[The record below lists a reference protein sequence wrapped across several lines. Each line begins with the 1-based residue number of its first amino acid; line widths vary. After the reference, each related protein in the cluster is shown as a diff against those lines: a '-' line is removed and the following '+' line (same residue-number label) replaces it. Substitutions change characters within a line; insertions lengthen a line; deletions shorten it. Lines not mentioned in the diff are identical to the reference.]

1 MLNHTGTTGWFSIV
15 EPYHTIVTDATTVTI
30 PMLARG
36 SYRTGRWQ
44 HYPDMKMPYRNMVKV
59 SSRWCHSSLLRSTVL
74 ASSGGRVRL
83 LAAPRTPGQCL
94 GHIAPPYQ
102 SRTKVAECIC
112 LCPSRYRLERGNG
125 NPFVRGWDYA
135 SSSSLGFWGQCD
147 IGAPANT
154 VRRSVQ
160 YRWEPS
166 GSKRMLAD
174 FSPEKFCS
182 LTARRGLDIM
192 LVGDSLTGELFISLL
207 ALLDGTFTREH
218 RPARS
223 RSIERGDSFVQGK
236 PTQEFRVD
244 AEACAEAS
252 DPYKFP
258 RASRTSRNGRWG
270 PRSTG
275 PFGQQPLS
283 LSFYRN
289 EYLVTNAVEPSSA
302 YRHEYPWVQNVTK
315 RSLVLL
321 QVSSWFRRAAV
332 SVFEKNLHLA
342 FAEIRNRIG
351 HSAWAKQVVLFSSS
365 MPSAENCHNITDWP
379 LSKAVNFTGLRH
391 HKYGWNKVEAL
402 DRIGE
407 RMAMQVGAS
416 FIDLSTPLSHRP
428 DGHMRKECSHWCLP
442 GAYDIGPQLLL
453 NALMGR
459 IGEPIGML

>member
-1 MLNHTGTTGWFSIV
+1 MR
-15 EPYHTIVTDATTVTI
+15 
-30 PMLARG
+30 LALHRAEE
-36 SYRTGRWQ
+36 RLGR
-44 HYPDMKMPYRNMVKV
+44 
-59 SSRWCHSSLLRSTVL
+59 SL
-74 ASSGGRVRL
+74 
-83 LAAPRTPGQCL
+83 P
-94 GHIAPPYQ
+94 
-102 SRTKVAECIC
+102 RTKVLVVLPGGSTKVADVSVMY
-112 LCPSRYRLERGNG
+112 LPLSMARYRLERGSG
-125 NPFVRGWDYA
+125 NPFVRGGEYA

-166 GSKRMLAD
+166 RSKHMLAD

-207 ALLDGTFTREH
+207 ALLNGTFTREH

-223 RSIERGDSFVQGK
+223 RSIARGNSYVHGE

-258 RASRTSRNGRWG
+258 RASRTSRNGLWG

-289 EYLVTNAVEPSSA
+289 EYLVTNTVEPSSA

-321 QVSSWFRRAAV
+321 QVNSWFRLAAV
-332 SVFEKNLHLA
+332 SVFEEKLHLA

-351 HSAWAKQVVLFSSS
+351 HGAWAKQVVLFSSS

-379 LSKAVNFTGLRH
+379 LSKAVNFTGLSRH
-391 HKYGWNKVEAL
+391 RYGWNKVEAL

-416 FIDLSTPLSHRP
+416 FIDISTPLSLRP